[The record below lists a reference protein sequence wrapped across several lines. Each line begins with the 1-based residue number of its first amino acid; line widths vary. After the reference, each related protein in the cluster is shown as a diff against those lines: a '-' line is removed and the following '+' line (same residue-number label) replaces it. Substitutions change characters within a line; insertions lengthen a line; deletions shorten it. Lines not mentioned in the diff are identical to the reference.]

1 MVCVDL
7 QQPIICY
14 TNKMKVDFN
23 EDNTTIIL
31 HIDKNIYNIAVLH
44 KCFYWYTNKFEID
57 IEEQGTYYTVSLSKI
72 PDLTDIQA
80 LISDIR
86 KNLIDFKTRDLVAK
100 ETADIKALL
109 IAKAFANEEDFDE
122 FPPGDLNDPLGFDV
136 FDFK

>member
-1 MVCVDL
+1 
-7 QQPIICY
+7 
-14 TNKMKVDFN
+14 
-23 EDNTTIIL
+23 
-31 HIDKNIYNIAVLH
+31 
-44 KCFYWYTNKFEID
+44 
-57 IEEQGTYYTVSLSKI
+57 
-72 PDLTDIQA
+72 LTDIQA